1 MKGRK
6 KGMKKLEYYL
16 VTMLAL
22 CASLVLFGCG
32 KAAEKTESWAYIH
45 EPSEEIL
52 SFYDDGEALYKGEKY
67 SYSKDDS
74 YIMLD
79 DDNGDHLGLRY
90 VMEGD
95 TMLLYEKSTYE
106 YDGQKDTDGIV
117 GVWKQDN
124 GWEYQF
130 TDDGKFSEENIFFGR
145 YTVDEEN
152 SCIKLMYDDPIEDA
166 YLYYELDGDE
176 LTIDYPWPMVK
187 TEAKS

>member
-1 MKGRK
+1 
-6 KGMKKLEYYL
+6 MKKLKYFL
-16 VTMLAL
+16 VSAAILSI
-22 CASLVLFGCG
+22 SLQLLGCG
-32 KAAEKTESWAYIH
+32 KKAEKTESWAYSH
-45 EPSEEIL
+45 EPGEEIL
-52 SFYDDGEALYKGEKY
+52 SFYDDGEAFYKGEKY

-74 YIMLD
+74 YITLD

-106 YDGQKDTDGIV
+106 YDGQKNTDGIV

-130 TDDGKFSEENIFFGR
+130 TDDGRFSEENIFFGR

-152 SCIKLMYDDPIEDA
+152 CCIRLMYDDPIEDA
-166 YLYYELDGDE
+166 YLYYELDGKE
-176 LTIDYPWPMVK
+176 LTIDYPWPMVR
-187 TEAKS
+187 TEVKS